1 MLQCILRFG
10 SLIALQVSSS
20 KAYSTI
26 CIIRIRI
33 KHSNLLPFI
42 ETNWQKKQLFVM
54 AVHTPSGTSFPGNL
68 TIIPSEQKWVFH
80 VIYQLAFPHLYS
92 SDVCSRNQLVLT
104 DKDDA
109 KYKSFESV
117 IESIDDFKRSMVML
131 CTFHGIWL
139 VIKKDLL
146 PLLDRC
152 QYGKLYGKLI
162 IHFMKCLL

>member
-1 MLQCILRFG
+1 MLQCIPRFG

-20 KAYSTI
+20 KVYGAI
-26 CIIRIRI
+26 CIIQIRI

-42 ETNWQKKQLFVM
+42 GTNRQKTQLFVM
-54 AVHTPSGTSFPGNL
+54 AVHTPSGTTLPGNL

-80 VIYQLAFPHLYS
+80 AIYQLAFPHLYS
-92 SDVCSRNQLVLT
+92 SDMCSRNQLVLT

-117 IESIDDFKRSMVML
+117 IESIDDFKRSTVML

-139 VIKKDLL
+139 TFKKDLL
-146 PLLDRC
+146 PLLDQC

-162 IHFMKCLL
+162 IHCMKCLL